1 MNNLEFAFDISP
13 WEGYRRGLQMG
24 DVISAAR
31 VLALVEGEQEL
42 EEALQDLETG
52 AMVLD
57 ISDLPRPG
65 GIGEAAVRL
74 RREQELVSNGL
85 HPEDLEQTD
94 PLRLYLEEVAQTPAF
109 GDEVQLAQRSGQGDA
124 QAQQTLTNLGLS
136 RVIQLAQEHVG
147 YGVLLLDLIQEGS
160 LGLWQ
165 AVCSYHGG
173 DYAAHRDRWIR
184 FYLARAVTMQAGA
197 NGVGQKM
204 RRALE
209 DYRQVDSRL
218 LSDLGRN
225 PTLEEIA
232 LELHMNVEEAATV
245 RQMLA
250 EAQQLARAQSPQ
262 EDAPEEQEQAV
273 EDTALFQMRQRI
285 GDLLSG
291 LSEADAKLLSLR
303 FGLEGGK
310 PLTPEEVGAKLGLTA
325 SQVLEKEAAALAQL
339 RQNKD

>member
-1 MNNLEFAFDISP
+1 MNDLEFAFDISP

-24 DVISAAR
+24 DVVSAAR

-42 EEALQDLETG
+42 EDALQDLEIG

-57 ISDLPRPG
+57 ISDLPKPG
-65 GIGEAAVRL
+65 SIGEAAVRL
-74 RREQELVSNGL
+74 RREQELVSSGL
-85 HPEDLEQTD
+85 RLEDLEETD

-124 QAQQTLTNLGLS
+124 QAQQALTNLGLS

-262 EDAPEEQEQAV
+262 EDEPEEAEQAV

-291 LSEADAKLLSLR
+291 LSETDAKLLSLR

>member
-1 MNNLEFAFDISP
+1 MNDLEFAFDLSP

-24 DVISAAR
+24 DVVSAAR

-42 EEALQDLETG
+42 EDALQDLEIG

-57 ISDLPRPG
+57 ISDLPKPG

-74 RREQELVSNGL
+74 RREQELVSSGL
-85 HPEDLEQTD
+85 RPEDLEETD

-124 QAQQTLTNLGLS
+124 QAQQALTNLGLS

-262 EDAPEEQEQAV
+262 EDEPEEAEQAV

-339 RQNKD
+339 RQKKD

>member
-109 GDEVQLAQRSGQGDA
+109 GDEVQLAQRSGHGDA
-124 QAQQTLTNLGLS
+124 QAQQALTNLGLS